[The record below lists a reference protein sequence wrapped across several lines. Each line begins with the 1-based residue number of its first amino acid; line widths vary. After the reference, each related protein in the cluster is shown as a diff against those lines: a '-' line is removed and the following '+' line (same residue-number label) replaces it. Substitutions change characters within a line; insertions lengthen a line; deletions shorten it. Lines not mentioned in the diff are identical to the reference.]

1 MTLRGE
7 KRKIRACSY
16 TAGEWPLPFE
26 RCGKWSYVFK
36 YKLGEVWF
44 HQLNEGESLKESSNL
59 VKLTSGDW
67 AVLKLLIALAI

>member
-1 MTLRGE
+1 MEG
-7 KRKIRACSY
+7 
-16 TAGEWPLPFE
+16 
-26 RCGKWSYVFK
+26 CGKWGYIFK